1 MRMLLPSPR
10 FFCGNTAGESAP
22 PLLPAEFEAVAATS
36 SVRTLSVGGET
47 LLLDELGPV
56 VIHADGQLG
65 RLSNWHEMAEAE
77 QQQAQTFIAT
87 RNATRRAALLAK
99 EAQ

>member
-1 MRMLLPSPR
+1 MLPSPR
-10 FFCGNTAGESAP
+10 CFCGNTGESP
-22 PLLPAEFEAVAATS
+22 PLLPAEFEARAATS
-36 SVRTLSVGGET
+36 SVRSLSVGGET

-77 QQQAQTFIAT
+77 QQQAQTFIAR
-87 RNATRRAALLAK
+87 RNGTRRAALLAK
-99 EAQ
+99 EAK